1 MRLFNVYGNSSDQ
14 FSFIEKVIR
23 SKKQNKK
30 INLINNGNSIRDF
43 IHVKDVARIYKQL
56 IEKKFESGVYD
67 LGTGKGH
74 LIKDIID
81 FSNFKKSKII
91 KIDNIN
97 ELNNSIAQNSNLI
110 KALKNYRFIDL
121 GKYLKKNLR
130 VNKKPI
136 DPILNY
142 NIDNKI
148 NSNNGI
154 VIYGAGY
161 AGKQIFQELKKT
173 MRMYFFSLMMT

>member
-1 MRLFNVYGNSSDQ
+1 M
-14 FSFIEKVIR
+14 
-23 SKKQNKK
+23 
-30 INLINNGNSIRDF
+30 
-43 IHVKDVARIYKQL
+43 
-56 IEKKFESGVYD
+56 
-67 LGTGKGH
+67 
-74 LIKDIID
+74 
-81 FSNFKKSKII
+81 
-91 KIDNIN
+91 
-97 ELNNSIAQNSNLI
+97 I

-161 AGKQIFQELKKT
+161 AGKQIFQELKKQ
-173 MRMYFFSLMMT
+173 